1 MYEGRTKKFRD
12 TIHGY
17 IDIPDII
24 VSGIIDTEQFQRL
37 KYIEQ
42 TSMRSLYPA
51 ARHDRFIHSLGVYW
65 LGKQAFTNFR
75 HNSQQVLSE
84 KEKDELTEKWWD
96 KQEVLFSLACLLH
109 DCAHAPF
116 SHTLENMYVLRKK
129 KLKARNPLGLKK
141 GNIIA
146 ELDYHLLEEC
156 KSDEE
161 FLADFLEDDNSA
173 LQYNGVGAPHE
184 KMSAYSIITK
194 FKEAIKEIGKE
205 FLEENITDRDIVFIV
220 RMITGCTYKNSGF
233 MESVQNCIISMLN
246 SSSIDVDGLD
256 YIVRDAYMS
265 GIDNYHIDYQRLLS
279 SFVMIPIEVFENK
292 EGQKVD
298 IDGIWL
304 KGTELSINKFSAGS
318 ISGKLI
324 IDGMAQSDEKN
335 VKGIGCEVR
344 VAQGACSTKFDD
356 EIRIQDIRSGT
367 VQLTE
372 SCKFYKSQFSGTV
385 IRGRKIQ
392 TVIHGGFSGNRPH
405 EYILGYDKK
414 ALSIIDGAIEARNH
428 EYLWVYTHPKVL
440 YSSNYLQC
448 ELLRDSAK
456 YLCCSV
462 NNKKFKREKLMF
474 KCEECEYFKKGSSK
488 ANNVEDDFLL
498 YIIGYDTYFKGG
510 KVKSLTS
517 RICKKMKEK
526 GFVFRQTCDDD
537 LNALFKRI
545 YIENEER
552 GKLKSDK
559 IDMEFQ
565 EFFSRR
571 HKKPLWKSF
580 VEYDNFLKMCE
591 ENPEAKDV
599 IPRFC
604 EDVISKADTKGNNY
618 ANPSQEQQKIFE
630 AYGLTD
636 VVVIKSSVKT
646 KELNANET
654 LIRFK
659 DQTLRLRDIFMKE
672 NRKEKMSK
680 DFYYIFANMKRALTY
695 KEYIDMVKKLDV

>member
-1 MYEGRTKKFRD
+1 
-12 TIHGY
+12 
-17 IDIPDII
+17 
-24 VSGIIDTEQFQRL
+24 
-37 KYIEQ
+37 
-42 TSMRSLYPA
+42 
-51 ARHDRFIHSLGVYW
+51 
-65 LGKQAFTNFR
+65 
-75 HNSQQVLSE
+75 
-84 KEKDELTEKWWD
+84 
-96 KQEVLFSLACLLH
+96 
-109 DCAHAPF
+109 
-116 SHTLENMYVLRKK
+116 
-129 KLKARNPLGLKK
+129 
-141 GNIIA
+141 
-146 ELDYHLLEEC
+146 
-156 KSDEE
+156 
-161 FLADFLEDDNSA
+161 
-173 LQYNGVGAPHE
+173 
-184 KMSAYSIITK
+184 
-194 FKEAIKEIGKE
+194 
-205 FLEENITDRDIVFIV
+205 
-220 RMITGCTYKNSGF
+220 
-233 MESVQNCIISMLN
+233 
-246 SSSIDVDGLD
+246 
-256 YIVRDAYMS
+256 
-265 GIDNYHIDYQRLLS
+265 
-279 SFVMIPIEVFENK
+279 
-292 EGQKVD
+292 
-298 IDGIWL
+298 
-304 KGTELSINKFSAGS
+304 
-318 ISGKLI
+318 
-324 IDGMAQSDEKN
+324 
-335 VKGIGCEVR
+335 
-344 VAQGACSTKFDD
+344 
-356 EIRIQDIRSGT
+356 
-367 VQLTE
+367 
-372 SCKFYKSQFSGTV
+372 
-385 IRGRKIQ
+385 
-392 TVIHGGFSGNRPH
+392 
-405 EYILGYDKK
+405 
-414 ALSIIDGAIEARNH
+414 
-428 EYLWVYTHPKVL
+428 
-440 YSSNYLQC
+440 
-448 ELLRDSAK
+448 
-456 YLCCSV
+456 
-462 NNKKFKREKLMF
+462 MF